1 MRDIVQNYPAGSA
14 SISCRIALAWSRYGA
29 FGGSQRSLREMAVEI
44 GNRLPGLTAPL
55 AAAGVEDLAHAMRA
69 ETGPRT

>member
-1 MRDIVQNYPAGSA
+1 
-14 SISCRIALAWSRYGA
+14 
-29 FGGSQRSLREMAVEI
+29 MAVEI

-69 ETGPRT
+69 ETGESGDGVYGCVANQHTLLQAVKIALKGDGCRIGRRPETCDY